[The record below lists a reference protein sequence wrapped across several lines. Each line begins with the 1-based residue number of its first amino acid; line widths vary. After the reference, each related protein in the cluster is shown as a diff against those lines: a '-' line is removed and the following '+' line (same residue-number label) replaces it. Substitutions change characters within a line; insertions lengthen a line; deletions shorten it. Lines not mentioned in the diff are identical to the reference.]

1 MITEGYF
8 LVYDNVIWAVK
19 GCFHPDGYAVA
30 IPRLYKDR
38 KIKKLNEALAIVK
51 QKFQHLLKYLDEIGF
66 EVPLVPLGES
76 VILDPF
82 DPKKERPEI
91 VKRFLSYFTGAVG
104 ITGSLLYANKYN
116 DMDFLS
122 FNPDHYY
129 TLLELRRR
137 GVTIPLNALNE
148 EEVEVLSKRDFETLK
163 RDRVLEGIFNGT
175 PYTFKIVEC
184 IDFGLVI
191 RKKEFKGIIEIT
203 KTKKSYTLPVI
214 YETAQGLTLTSFR
227 TRFTEIKEG
236 TRLYVDGILL
246 ERNKFLDLDL
256 DLAKEVR
263 II

>member
-8 LVYDNVIWAVK
+8 LVYNNVIWAVK

-30 IPRLYKDR
+30 IPRVYKGK
-38 KIKKLNEALAIVK
+38 KIKRLNDALLLVK
-51 QKFQHLLKYLDEIGF
+51 QRFQHLLKYLDEIGF
-66 EVPLVPLGES
+66 EVPLIPLEES
-76 VILDPF
+76 IILDPF
-82 DPKKERPEI
+82 DPKRERPEI
-91 VKRFLSYFTGAVG
+91 VKRFLSYFDGTVG
-104 ITGSLLYANKYN
+104 ITGSLLYADKYN
-116 DMDFLS
+116 DIDFLS
-122 FNPDHYY
+122 FNPAHYY
-129 TLLELRRR
+129 TLMELRRK
-137 GVTIPLNALNE
+137 GITNPLNTSNE
-148 EEVEVLSKRDFETLK
+148 EEVEVLSKEDFETLK

-184 IDFGLVI
+184 IDFGVVI
-191 RKKEFKGIIEIT
+191 GKKEFKGIVTIT
-203 KTKKSYTLPVI
+203 KAKKSYTLPVI